1 MTPDPV
7 DRAMAVAEEVSDA
20 FVRRGYEPAL
30 IGAMAMAAHDY
41 TRATRDID
49 LGVVGV
55 PLATL
60 LEVADELRAAGHT
73 VNVGEPDLTDPLG
86 GVLRVEVADELQVDV
101 VNFGNPFTGA
111 GRRLGAAALGA
122 ARTPVPGRRLTV
134 VGLVP
139 LVLLKLAAGSH
150 LDLRDAAELLL
161 RHPEVDREALHATCS
176 ALRLDRKLKRV
187 LDDLAATPDDEPVP

>member
-1 MTPDPV
+1 
-7 DRAMAVAEEVSDA
+7 MAVAEEVSDA

-73 VNVGEPDLTDPLG
+73 V
-86 GVLRVEVADELQVDV
+86 
-101 VNFGNPFTGA
+101 
-111 GRRLGAAALGA
+111 
-122 ARTPVPGRRLTV
+122 
-134 VGLVP
+134 
-139 LVLLKLAAGSH
+139 
-150 LDLRDAAELLL
+150 LL